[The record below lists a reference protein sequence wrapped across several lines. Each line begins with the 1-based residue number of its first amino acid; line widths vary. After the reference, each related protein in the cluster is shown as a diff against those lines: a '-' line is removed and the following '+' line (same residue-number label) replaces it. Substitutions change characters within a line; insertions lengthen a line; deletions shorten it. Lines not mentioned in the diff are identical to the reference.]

1 MEVKMWKKLTRKWQ
15 TGDREKKRM
24 RIIYIVCAVSVFGLI
39 IKDYFRAE

>member
-1 MEVKMWKKLTRKWQ
+1 MWKKLMKKIQ
-15 TGDREKKRM
+15 TKDREKKRL